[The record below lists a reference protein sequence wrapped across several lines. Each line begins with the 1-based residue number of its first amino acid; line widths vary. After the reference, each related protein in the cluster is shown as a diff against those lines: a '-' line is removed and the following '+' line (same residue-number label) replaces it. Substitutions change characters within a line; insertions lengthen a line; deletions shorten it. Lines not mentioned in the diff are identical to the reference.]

1 MIIGVPN
8 ETGHEE
14 NRVALTPY
22 AVSRLTKCGHTVII
36 ERSAGISARFSDEE
50 YQRSG
55 AQIAYNNDE
64 PYKRADLVCRVGQLQ
79 TEELDRLKEGTV
91 VAAFHH
97 LSVMPRLIVEQLID
111 FEATVIAYELIRDA
125 HGNHPILLPFSEMAG
140 QMAVH
145 IAANCLTHRWGGR
158 GILLGTVPGIPAPTV
173 LILGAGT
180 VGRTAALHALAN
192 GARVIVLD
200 ENVDTLRKV
209 SHDCGG
215 QVETFIAGADR
226 LRVLT
231 AVADVVIGAVLIP
244 GAKAPFLVTEDM
256 VKGMKKGSVIVDVS
270 IDQGGCVETSRP
282 TTIEKATFV
291 LHDVVHYCVPNM
303 TSNIA
308 RTASRALADA
318 LYPYL
323 LNLGSKGIDGALLD
337 DPGLCDGIYL
347 YRGKIV
353 NQQLANTMGVAATPL
368 QELVPKGGQP

>member
-8 ETGHEE
+8 ETGREE

-22 AVSRLTKCGHTVII
+22 AVSRLTRRGHTVIV
-36 ERSAGISARFSDEE
+36 EKSAGMEARFSDKE
-50 YQRSG
+50 YEQSG

-64 PYKRADLVCRVGQLQ
+64 PYKRADLVCRVGVLQ
-79 TEELDRLKEGTV
+79 AEELDRLKNGSV

-97 LSVMPRLIVEQLID
+97 LAVAPRSLVEHLIEL
-111 FEATVIAYELIRDA
+111 EATVVAYELIRGVD
-125 HGNHPILLPFSEMAG
+125 GNHPILLPFSEMAG

-145 IAANCLTHRWGGR
+145 IAANCLTHRPGGR

-180 VGRTAALHALAN
+180 VGRTAAQHALAN

-200 ENVDTLRKV
+200 ENLDKLRTV
-209 SHDCGG
+209 GRDCGG
-215 QVETFIAGADR
+215 QVETFIVGTDR

-231 AVADVVIGAVLIP
+231 AVADVIIGAVLIP
-244 GAKAPFLVTEDM
+244 GAKAPFLVTEEM
-256 VKGMKKGSVIVDVS
+256 VKAMKKGSVIVDVS

-282 TTIEKATFV
+282 TTIDKATFV
-291 LHDVVHYCVPNM
+291 VHDVVHYCVPNM
-303 TSNIA
+303 TTNIA

-323 LNLGSKGIDGALLD
+323 LKVGSNGIDGTLRD
-337 DPGLCDGIYL
+337 DPGLCDGLYL
-347 YRGKIV
+347 YHGKIV
-353 NQQLANTMGVAATPL
+353 NQQLADTIGVPVTPL
-368 QELVPKGGQP
+368 EELLPRGGQA